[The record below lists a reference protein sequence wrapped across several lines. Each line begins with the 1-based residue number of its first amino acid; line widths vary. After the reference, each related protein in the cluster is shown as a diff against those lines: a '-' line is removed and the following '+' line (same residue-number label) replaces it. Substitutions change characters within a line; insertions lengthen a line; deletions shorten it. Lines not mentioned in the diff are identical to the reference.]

1 MNVIANPGLDPRR
14 LVRLMNAAV
23 ESCALDL
30 AELTVLT
37 EAASGAYL
45 VTPVLAALAGARVLA
60 LACANPYATAEEIRD
75 RTMELAGLAGVSDR
89 IRLIY
94 DKSPGF
100 VGAAD
105 IVTNSGQVRPI
116 DAAMISHMKPSAV
129 IPLMYESWEFRASD
143 VDLQAC
149 RARGIAVAGTNERHP
164 DVGMFSYLGT
174 MAVKQLHDAGIAVYG
189 SRVVLLCDNPFGP
202 FIVSSLRNAGAE
214 VIDSSRLT
222 ADLLTAPC
230 DAVLLALHP
239 KPDAAAEGPGQ
250 SDAAAEGPG
259 QSDAATGGSGQS
271 DTAAEGP
278 GQSNTVLG
286 AAEIELLADL
296 APGTALVQYWGDVDR
311 AALAAAS
318 VPVWPPKPPGAGHM
332 GVLPSAVGP
341 EPIVRL
347 QAGSLKVGELLA
359 RGLDK
364 ASPADLEL
372 VQPL

>member
-14 LVRLMNAAV
+14 LVRLMNTAV
-23 ESCALDL
+23 GSCALDL

-75 RTMELAGLAGVSDR
+75 RTMELAGLAGVSGS
-89 IRLIY
+89 IQLIY

-100 VGAAD
+100 VSAAD

-214 VIDSSRLT
+214 VIESSRLT

-239 KPDAAAEGPGQ
+239 EPE
-250 SDAAAEGPG
+250 
-259 QSDAATGGSGQS
+259 
-271 DTAAEGP
+271 
-278 GQSNTVLG
+278 VVVG
-286 AAEIELLADL
+286 AAEIKLLADL

-364 ASPADLEL
+364 ASPSDLDL